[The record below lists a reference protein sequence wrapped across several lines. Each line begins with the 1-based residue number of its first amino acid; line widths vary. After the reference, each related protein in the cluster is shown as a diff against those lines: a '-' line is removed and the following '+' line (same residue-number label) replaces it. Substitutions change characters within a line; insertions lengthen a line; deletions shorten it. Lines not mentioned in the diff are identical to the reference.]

1 MEMPCG
7 FIAAMLRHA
16 NEPIVDLAT
25 PTAVENGLAVP
36 RTSVVDPRA
45 LARCRMLSIALCQ
58 MVALLMCHV
67 AALCRMSAVCR
78 RMLALCQ
85 KVDTVDVPY
94 VGAVPKDRQ
103 HT

>member
-7 FIAAMLRHA
+7 FIAAMPRHA
-16 NEPIVDLAT
+16 NEPFVDLAT

-36 RTSVVDPRA
+36 RTSVVDSRA
-45 LARCRMLSIALCQ
+45 LTRCRMLSIALCQ